1 VEIFFETKDEM
12 NGKKLTILIVV
23 LLLADQLLKI
33 WVKTNMALGEAIMV
47 VPDWF
52 QLRFVENP
60 GFAFGME
67 LGKDW
72 GKLFLSLF
80 RVVMAG
86 GICWY
91 MCRLIRAKA
100 PTGVIVGFALI
111 FAGAVGNII
120 DSAFYGLVFSAS
132 TPFEVA
138 HWGDGYAGLLHG
150 RVVDMFY
157 FPLFQWNSCPDWL
170 SFLVDGNN
178 YFFGAIFNL
187 ADAYISVAVVYLL
200 LFQFKFFNSDDPILP

>member
-1 VEIFFETKDEM
+1 M
-12 NGKKLTILIVV
+12 NGKKLSILIVL

-33 WVKTNMALGEAIMV
+33 WIKTHLALGEAIIV
-47 VPDWF
+47 FPDWF

-80 RVVMAG
+80 RIVMAG
-86 GICWY
+86 GIAWY
-91 MCRLIRAKA
+91 LWYLIRQKA
-100 PTGVIVGFALI
+100 PAGVIVGFALI

-120 DSAFYGLVFSAS
+120 DSAVYGLIFSES
-132 TPFEVA
+132 TPYSVTEF
-138 HWGDGYAGLLHG
+138 GGNYAGLMHG

-157 FPLFQWNSCPDWL
+157 FPLFEYKLPWMEYPR
-170 SFLVDGNN
+170 V
-178 YFFGAIFNL
+178 FFGAVFNF
-187 ADAYISVAVVYLL
+187 ADACVTCGAAYLL
-200 LFQFKFFNSDDPILP
+200 LFHYKFFAQEEEKEDAAK